1 MKAKIISQ
9 NGEDWWL
16 MDISTP
22 GGLRWTLRFEGVL
35 ELAVAVTLYAHVS
48 GAWGIFALTF
58 LAPDLAMLGYL
69 FDRRLGA
76 AAYNATHS
84 YAGPAVLALAGLSF
98 ASSALP
104 FALIWAA
111 HIGFDRA
118 LGYGLKSNAG
128 FRYTHLGPI
137 GH

>member
-1 MKAKIISQ
+1 
-9 NGEDWWL
+9 
-16 MDISTP
+16 MDGFMP
-22 GGLRWTLRFEGVL
+22 GGLRWTLRLEGVL
-35 ELAVAVTLYAHVS
+35 ELAIAVVLYAHVS
-48 GAWGIFALTF
+48 GAWPVFALTF

-69 FDRRLGA
+69 VNRRLGA

-84 YAGPAVLALAGLSF
+84 YAGPALLGLAGLTLAPF
-98 ASSALP
+98 ALP
-104 FALIWAA
+104 FALIWVA

-137 GH
+137 GHA